1 MAKNTYQQ
9 VLDKAKTKFEK
20 AQEAFEKSEAE
31 LNAAREA
38 NDKADDATKANK
50 EKALVKATEK
60 HTKNVE
66 ALQTAEAE
74 LAEIEANPGL
84 YGEEEESDIIQSKDE
99 KYSFHKK
106 DAGFVHVRMARVE
119 KLASGA
125 EVEDPGS
132 VRYQMFRPEVYE
144 DQVFNKSKG
153 LPSIWDQ
160 GETVRVV
167 HEPAKA

>member
-9 VLDKAKTKFEK
+9 VLNKAKTKFEK
-20 AQEAFEKSEAE
+20 AQEAFETSEAE

-38 NDKADDATKANK
+38 HDNADEANK
-50 EKALVKATEK
+50 AKTDKALVKATEK

-74 LAEIEANPGL
+74 LSEIEANPGI
-84 YGEEEESDIIQSKDE
+84 YGEEEESDMIQSKDE

-119 KLASGA
+119 KLPSGA
-125 EVEDPGS
+125 TVEDPGS
-132 VRYQMFRPEVYE
+132 VRYQMFRPEVFE
-144 DQVFNKSKG
+144 DQKFNKEKG

-160 GETVRVV
+160 GETVLVV
-167 HEPAKA
+167 HEPVKA